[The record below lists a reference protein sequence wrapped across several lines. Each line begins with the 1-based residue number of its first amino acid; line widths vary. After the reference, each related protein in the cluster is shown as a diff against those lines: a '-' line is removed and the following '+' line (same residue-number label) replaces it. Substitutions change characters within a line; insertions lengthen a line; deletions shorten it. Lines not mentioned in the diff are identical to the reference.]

1 MYEQQLTISAV
12 LKAVESACEFV
23 MAAATRA
30 GLDGE
35 AVHYC
40 RLSVEEI
47 CTNVI
52 EHGYHNHGEGEEID
66 ITVRS
71 DGQYFS
77 ITISDSAPL
86 FDPLALP
93 DPDPSTPLWERQGG
107 GWGVYFV
114 KKFMDSVT
122 YSNAGQRNHFT
133 MAKRIGA

>member
-1 MYEQQLTISAV
+1 MREQRLTISAE
-12 LKAVESACEFV
+12 LNAVETACEFV
-23 MAAATRA
+23 MAAASEV
-30 GLDGE
+30 GLDSE
-35 AVHYC
+35 AVHHC

-52 EHGYHNHGEGEEID
+52 EHGYHNRGEGEQID

-71 DGQYFS
+71 DGRDFS

-86 FDPLALP
+86 FNPLALP

-114 KKFMDSVT
+114 KKFMDSVA

-133 MAKRIGA
+133 MAKRISA

>member
-1 MYEQQLTISAV
+1 MREQRLTISAE
-12 LKAVESACEFV
+12 LNAVETACEFV
-23 MAAATRA
+23 MAAAAEA
-30 GLDGE
+30 GLDSE
-35 AVHYC
+35 SVHHC

-52 EHGYHNHGEGEEID
+52 EHGYHNRGEGEQID

-71 DGQYFS
+71 DGRDFS

-86 FDPLALP
+86 FNPLALP

-114 KKFMDSVT
+114 KKFMDSVA

-133 MAKRIGA
+133 MAKRISV